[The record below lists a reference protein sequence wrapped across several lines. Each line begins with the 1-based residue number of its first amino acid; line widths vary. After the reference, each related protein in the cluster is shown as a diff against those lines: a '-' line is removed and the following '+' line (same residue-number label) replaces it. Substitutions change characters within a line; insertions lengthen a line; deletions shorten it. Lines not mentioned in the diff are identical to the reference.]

1 MTTIRD
7 NNEGD
12 VVTQAP
18 IGSGFTRA
26 STAREVIAGC
36 DLTGRIAVVTG
47 GHGGVG
53 LETTRAL
60 ASAGATVVVGARSPE
75 AARTTTAEIPRVEI
89 HPLDLADPS
98 SVDAFARAF
107 GTRPLHLLV
116 NNAGIMAV
124 PLARNVRGFES
135 QLATNHIGHFQLTRL
150 LWPALERAD
159 GARVIALSSRGHAFS
174 AFDFD
179 DPNWE
184 RTDYDK
190 WKAYGRSKTANALH
204 AVEIDRRG
212 RDRGIRAFAVHPGA
226 VNTDLVRYI
235 PKDELAKLRA
245 NRDASPEAFWK
256 NPEQG
261 AATSVWAATSLQLAG
276 TGGLYLEDV
285 DVARAV
291 PGDATTLWGVRPW
304 AIDPEAATRL
314 WSVTERWL

>member
-1 MTTIRD
+1 M
-7 NNEGD
+7 
-12 VVTQAP
+12 TQAP

-60 ASAGATVVVGARSPE
+60 ATAGATVVVGARSPE
-75 AARTTTAEIPRVEI
+75 AARTTTVGIPRVEI

-98 SVDAFARAF
+98 SVDTFARAF
-107 GTRPLHLLV
+107 GDRPLHLLV

-135 QLATNHIGHFQLTRL
+135 QLATNHIGHFQLTMR

-190 WKAYGRSKTANALH
+190 WKAYGRAKTANALH

-245 NRDASPEAFWK
+245 NRDTSPDAFWK

-261 AATSVWAATSLQLAG
+261 AATSVWAATSPLLAG
-276 TGGLYLEDV
+276 RGGLYLEDV

-291 PGDATTLWGVRPW
+291 PADATTLWGVRPW
-304 AIDPEAATRL
+304 AIDPEVATRL